1 MDESL
6 SNVHQ
11 GYGVCYSDSQCI
23 NDGYHCCKGKDFCC
37 PFGYICSGSRTC
49 LSIGTIVGPI
59 VAVVALIISCTIGC
73 VCYRRPI
80 SIKEQENKE
89 WQGTEESAEEFLT
102 PRTLQ
107 QKLNDASVTVSSKI
121 SITFELKPKVK
132 KSGPD
137 AVKS

>member
-1 MDESL
+1 MARFVNQS
-6 SNVHQ
+6 
-11 GYGVCYSDSQCI
+11 
-23 NDGYHCCKGKDFCC
+23 
-37 PFGYICSGSRTC
+37 
-49 LSIGTIVGPI
+49 VG
-59 VAVVALIISCTIGC
+59 
-73 VCYRRPI
+73 RPI

-89 WQGTEESAEEFLT
+89 WQGTEDNVEEFNA

-137 AVKS
+137 AKS

>member
-1 MDESL
+1 MARFVNQS
-6 SNVHQ
+6 
-11 GYGVCYSDSQCI
+11 
-23 NDGYHCCKGKDFCC
+23 
-37 PFGYICSGSRTC
+37 
-49 LSIGTIVGPI
+49 VG
-59 VAVVALIISCTIGC
+59 
-73 VCYRRPI
+73 RPI

-121 SITFELKPKVK
+121 SISFELKPKVK